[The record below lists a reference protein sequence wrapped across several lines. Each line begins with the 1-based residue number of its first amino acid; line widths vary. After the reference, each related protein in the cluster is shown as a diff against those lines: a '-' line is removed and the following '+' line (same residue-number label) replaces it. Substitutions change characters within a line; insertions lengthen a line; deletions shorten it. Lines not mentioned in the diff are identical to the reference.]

1 MTRRVCPDCEGDA
14 DRFPNCPTCGGSGIV
29 EAAPVSRAQL
39 YAEIGLLILIAG
51 VTGAAIY
58 ALAAHFL
65 GGL

>member
-1 MTRRVCPDCEGDA
+1 VTRRVCPDCFGDI
-14 DRFPNCPTCGGSGIV
+14 DRLPPCPTCSGRGIV
-29 EAAPVSRAQL
+29 ECEPVSRAQL
-39 YAEIGLLILIAG
+39 YAEIGLLMLIAG